1 MTAPNPETPAVAPTR
16 PKYPAPG
23 AGYATTAQR
32 DYIGRLLRQAEYDER
47 TVSVPH
53 RTLARRAGI
62 LPAPE
67 PGTSVDAW
75 VSWLRQRDASRLID
89 ALKREN
95 GDQDDE

>member
-1 MTAPNPETPAVAPTR
+1 MTTPDPETPAVAPVR

-32 DYIGRLLRQAEYDER
+32 DYIDRLLRQAEYDQR

-53 RTLARRAGI
+53 RALARRAG

-95 GDQDDE
+95 EDIDDD